1 MQARQGRCRQVSW
14 SLSGARL
21 RSRTPASLWF
31 LSLEE
36 GGEGRQGGYG
46 RGNVV
51 RAKRGSKA
59 GAEGSVDIFYRKH
72 DGCFTVIRRP

>member
-1 MQARQGRCRQVSW
+1 MPTSFLELLW
-14 SLSGARL
+14 DTSGEL
-21 RSRTPASLWF
+21 RSWF

-36 GGEGRQGGYG
+36 GGEGCQGGYG

-51 RAKRGSKA
+51 RAKRGTKA

-72 DGCFTVIRRP
+72 DGCFHCDKKTIKGTP